1 MVDYFSISLLSRLAY
16 GWAVLLSDLLKAFSE
31 RNTEEIRVLF
41 NPENL
46 ARSIRGTVL
55 HDPIDVLPNEPDS
68 ILILTGVRVN
78 EPIAIQALRAASLV
92 GYSAVIVKVRGEDPS
107 QLIIE
112 AQIHNIALLAVVD
125 EIIWQR
131 LDAILHTILG
141 SQGSSTQSATGLGD
155 ELYTLANSLAS
166 IIGGSVAIEDMDRR
180 VLAYSSLP
188 DQRIDALREQGILG
202 RYVPDMERNLG
213 QYRTV
218 LAGHGVTR
226 FPEASDEYARAA
238 IAVKAGEKPLGT
250 IWAIEGVGGITQ
262 EGERLLLEGG
272 RLAALHILGN
282 QINNKLEFQVREGT
296 LRAALDASLSGKE
309 ISYRLALPAGTVL
322 SLVGFAAIP
331 HSNGTVPLITHLS
344 NELSKYLAVF
354 RPDAAITTT
363 PRAIYVLLPGGEP
376 EAVMR
381 LINGALA
388 AINLVFKDQVR
399 AAIAGTS
406 TQPDDL
412 PNMRREIDDILR
424 ITTVDADL
432 PAVAKLADVHARVL
446 LAHVADELI
455 REPMLKHPGIEA
467 MLAYDLENKTNYAD
481 SVTAWLDAVGD
492 IGLAAE
498 SLFIHANTLRYR
510 LRRVKDLFN
519 ITLDNPDDRLA
530 VWMQLRLV
538 MRG

>member
-1 MVDYFSISLLSRLAY
+1 
-16 GWAVLLSDLLKAFSE
+16 VLLSDLLKAFSE

-55 HDPIDVLPNEPDS
+55 HDPIDALPNEPDS

-78 EPIAIQALRAASLV
+78 EPITIAALRAASVV

-107 QLIIE
+107 QLISE

-202 RYVPDMERNLG
+202 RHVPDMERNLG

-218 LAGHGVTR
+218 LVNHGVTR

-282 QINNKLEFQVREGT
+282 QINNNLEFQVREGT

-322 SLVGFAAIP
+322 SLVGFGAIP
-331 HSNGTVPLITHLS
+331 HSDGTVPLITHLS
-344 NELSKYLAVF
+344 HELSKYLAVF

-388 AINLVFKDQVR
+388 AIHLVFKDQVR
-399 AAIAGTS
+399 AAIARTS

-424 ITTVDADL
+424 ITTANLDL
-432 PAVAKLADVHARVL
+432 PAVAKLTDVHARVL

-492 IGLAAE
+492 IALAAE

-538 MRG
+538 MRD

>member
-1 MVDYFSISLLSRLAY
+1 MLSRLAY

-41 NPENL
+41 NPEKL
-46 ARSIRGTVL
+46 ARSVRGTVL
-55 HDPIDVLPNEPDS
+55 HDPIDALPNEPDS

-78 EPIAIQALRAASLV
+78 EQTASQALRGASLV
-92 GYSAVIVKVRGEDPS
+92 GYSAVIVKVRGDDVS

-112 AQIHNIALLAVVD
+112 AQINNITLLAVRD
-125 EIIWQR
+125 EITWQH
-131 LDAILHTILG
+131 LDVILHTILG
-141 SQGSSTQSATGLGD
+141 SQESFEPSATGLGD

-202 RYVPDMERNLG
+202 RHVPDMERNLA
-213 QYRTV
+213 QYRSV
-218 LAGHGVTR
+218 LAGQGVTR
-226 FPEASDEYARAA
+226 FPEVSDEFARAA
-238 IAVKAGEKPLGT
+238 IAVKAGAKPLGT
-250 IWAIEGVGGITQ
+250 IWAIENIGGITP
-262 EGERLLLEGG
+262 EGERLLLEGA
-272 RLAALHILGN
+272 RLAALHILGY
-282 QINNKLEFQVREGT
+282 QIHNKLELQVREAT
-296 LRAALDASLSGKE
+296 LRSALDASLSAKE
-309 ISYRLALPAGTVL
+309 IAYRLALPAGTML

-331 HSNGTVPLITHLS
+331 NSNGTVPLVTHLG
-344 NELSKYLAVF
+344 NELSQYLAVF

-363 PRAIYVLLPGGEP
+363 PRAVYVLLPGGESDS
-376 EAVMR
+376 VVR
-381 LINGALA
+381 LVNGALTSIHLA
-388 AINLVFKDQVR
+388 FKDQIR
-399 AAIAGTS
+399 AAISYTS
-406 TQPDDL
+406 TQPADL
-412 PNMRREIDDILR
+412 PSMRSQIDDILR
-424 ITTVDADL
+424 VTMADSDL
-432 PAVAKLADVHARVL
+432 PAVAKLDDVHARVL

-467 MLAYDLENKTNYAD
+467 MLTYDLENKTNYAD

-492 IGLAAE
+492 IALAAE

-538 MRG
+538 MRE

>member
-1 MVDYFSISLLSRLAY
+1 M
-16 GWAVLLSDLLKAFSE
+16 LLSDLLKAFSE
-31 RNTEEIRVLF
+31 QNTEELRVLF
-41 NPENL
+41 NPDKL
-46 ARSIRGTVL
+46 PRTVRGTVL
-55 HDPIDVLPNEPDS
+55 HDPIDALPNEPDS

-78 EPIAIQALRAASLV
+78 EQTAIDAIQVASQV

-107 QLIIE
+107 QLIGE
-112 AQIHNIALLAVVD
+112 AQTHNIALLAVGD
-125 EIIWQR
+125 EILWQH

-141 SQGSSTQSATGLGD
+141 SQGSSTQSATSLGD

-202 RYVPDMERNLG
+202 RHVPDMERNLA
-213 QYRTV
+213 QYRSV
-218 LAGHGVTR
+218 LAGQGVIR
-226 FPEASDEYARAA
+226 FPEAIDEFARAA

-250 IWAIEGVGGITQ
+250 IWAIEKVGGITQ
-262 EGERLLLEGG
+262 EGERLLLEGA

-282 QINNKLEFQVREGT
+282 QINTKLEFQVREGT
-296 LRAALDASLSGKE
+296 LRSALDASLSAKE

-331 HSNGTVPLITHLS
+331 QPDGTVPLITHLG

-363 PRAIYVLLPGGEP
+363 PRSVYVLLPGGEP
-376 EAVMR
+376 ESVMR
-381 LINGALA
+381 LINGALT
-388 AINLVFKDQVR
+388 AIHIAFKDQIR
-399 AAIAGTS
+399 AAIARTTTDPS
-406 TQPDDL
+406 DL

-424 ITTVDADL
+424 ITTVDSDL

-519 ITLDNPDDRLA
+519 ISLDNADDRLA

-538 MRG
+538 MRD

>member
-1 MVDYFSISLLSRLAY
+1 MLSRLAY

-41 NPENL
+41 NPEKL
-46 ARSIRGTVL
+46 ARSVRGTVL
-55 HDPIDVLPNEPDS
+55 HDPIDALPNEPDS

-78 EPIAIQALRAASLV
+78 EQTASQALRGASLV
-92 GYSAVIVKVRGEDPS
+92 GYSAVIVKVRGDDVS

-112 AQIHNIALLAVVD
+112 AQINNITLLAVRD
-125 EIIWQR
+125 EITWQH
-131 LDAILHTILG
+131 LDVILHTLLG
-141 SQGSSTQSATGLGD
+141 SQESFKPSATGLGD

-202 RYVPDMERNLG
+202 RHVPDMERNLA
-213 QYRTV
+213 QYRSV
-218 LAGHGVTR
+218 LAGQGVTR
-226 FPEASDEYARAA
+226 FPEVSDEFARAA
-238 IAVKAGEKPLGT
+238 IAVKAGAKPLGT
-250 IWAIEGVGGITQ
+250 IWAIENIGGITP
-262 EGERLLLEGG
+262 EGERLLLEGA
-272 RLAALHILGN
+272 RLAALHILGY
-282 QINNKLEFQVREGT
+282 QIHNKLELQVRETT
-296 LRAALDASLSGKE
+296 LRSALDASLSAKE
-309 ISYRLALPAGTVL
+309 IAYRLALPAGTVL

-331 HSNGTVPLITHLS
+331 NSNGTVPLVTHLG
-344 NELSKYLAVF
+344 NELSQYLAVF

-363 PRAIYVLLPGGEP
+363 PRAVYVLLPGGESDS
-376 EAVMR
+376 VVR
-381 LINGALA
+381 LVNGALTSIHLA
-388 AINLVFKDQVR
+388 FKDQIR
-399 AAIAGTS
+399 AAISYTS
-406 TQPDDL
+406 TQPADL
-412 PNMRREIDDILR
+412 PSMRGQIDDILR
-424 ITTVDADL
+424 VTMADSDL
-432 PAVAKLADVHARVL
+432 PAVAKLDDVHARVL
-446 LAHVADELI
+446 LAHIADELI

-492 IGLAAE
+492 IALAAE

-538 MRG
+538 MRE